1 MGSLIVDFAA
11 ERPFVALVYFQKDWI
26 KIQGNPSIQ
35 TSYQEN

>member
-1 MGSLIVDFAA
+1 MG
-11 ERPFVALVYFQKDWI
+11 VALVYFQKDWI